1 MIKGIIFDFD
11 GVIVDSVQVKTDAF
25 FELYSSYG
33 SEVADKV
40 VKHHIL
46 NGGMSRYEKIKYYH
60 KTYLNISITE
70 AEIEFLAKRFSE
82 LVINKVIGAPYIP
95 GVLDY
100 IKKSV
105 KDYML
110 FVSTGTPINEI
121 KQILLARRI
130 NKYFSGVFGSPDNK
144 NIHINKIISNY
155 NISSDE
161 LLFYGDSK
169 VDMDAAKIN
178 NIDFILINNID
189 NKDLTLEYSGQ
200 VIDNFKGLI

>member
-1 MIKGIIFDFD
+1 LIKGIIFDFD

-25 FELYSSYG
+25 FELYSPYG
-33 SEVADKV
+33 SEIADKV

-46 NGGMSRYEKIKYYH
+46 NGGMSRYEKINYYH
-60 KTYLNISITE
+60 KTYLNKSVTKTE
-70 AEIEFLAKRFSE
+70 IAFLAKRFSK
-82 LVINKVIGAPYIP
+82 LVINKVIDSPYIP

-105 KDYML
+105 KNYML
-110 FVSTGTPINEI
+110 FISTGTPINEI
-121 KQILLARRI
+121 KQILLARKI
-130 NKYFSGVFGSPDNK
+130 NKYFSDVFGSPDNK
-144 NIHINKIISNY
+144 NIHINNIISNY
-155 NISSDE
+155 NITSDE

-169 VDMDAAKIN
+169 VDMDAANNN

-189 NKDLTLEYSGQ
+189 NKDLTLQYSGQ